1 MLQRDYLMN
10 LILQFVRSIVMSL
23 EKGKKDPVLAAEN
36 LEDAISQATD
46 VDKDV
51 LFPLDGMS
59 FAMILQV
66 SSLDPVVVSYVCQSL
81 LLEAR
86 YLDDAQLGAKA
97 ALRRSQ
103 AEALADAYGVEL
115 IDTDDFLNQEEFQS
129 SKV

>member
-46 VDKDV
+46 VDKDI
-51 LFPLDGMS
+51 LFSLDGMS

-86 YLDDAQLGAKA
+86 YLDVAQMDAKA

-103 AEALADAYGVEL
+103 AEALAGVYGVEL

-129 SKV
+129 S

>member
-46 VDKDV
+46 VDKDI
-51 LFPLDGMS
+51 LFSLDGMS

-86 YLDDAQLGAKA
+86 YLDVAQMDAKA

-103 AEALADAYGVEL
+103 AEALAGVYGVEL
-115 IDTDDFLNQEEFQS
+115 MDTDDFLNQEEFQS
-129 SKV
+129 S